1 MGETRSLRSLKH
13 CLTFLLPSSL
23 FYSFLPPAP
32 SDFSPSAD
40 CLEITILTL
49 SCLPTVQY
57 PITPRHK
64 ALEPTHTTD
73 LWNFDLK
80 YSSLPLWHSLTYF
93 NTATTIDWNCVSP
106 VSSPIAFYSGGTL
119 GVLELSKG
127 MHSTVLCDIIYWRN
141 QWIPGEPLLGKV
153 KMSRPSN
160 ISGSS
165 AAQFYWDI
173 RCNSR
178 GAQMEKLAFL
188 GWWNMLGSDRQHQ
201 PPNSL
206 RSRELD
212 LMSLPYHSLGSAW
225 PLPILHLLEW
235 FILVPA
241 AQSKP
246 ERPLVFLIC

>member
-1 MGETRSLRSLKH
+1 ML
-13 CLTFLLPSSL
+13 LLPSSL

-49 SCLPTVQY
+49 PCLPTVQY
-57 PITPRHK
+57 PITPCHK

-80 YSSLPLWHSLTYF
+80 YSSFPLWHSLRYF

-106 VSSPIAFYSGGTL
+106 VSPPIAFYSGGTL

-165 AAQFYWDI
+165 AAQFYWNI

-178 GAQMEKLAFL
+178 GARMEKLAFL
-188 GWWNMLGSDRQHQ
+188 GWWNMLGPDRQHQ
-201 PPNSL
+201 PSNSL
-206 RSRELD
+206 DLRAREFHV
-212 LMSLPYHSLGSAW
+212 MTET
-225 PLPILHLLEW
+225 EW
-235 FILVPA
+235 SNVLWWMFKHP
-241 AQSKP
+241 S
-246 ERPLVFLIC
+246 